1 MKQVNKESGNVLFL
15 ILIAVALFAAL
26 SYAVTQSTRS
36 GAGSTDRE
44 QSLLGSASLTQYPTA
59 LRTAV
64 VRMLLAG
71 IDVKDLAFNGPANFT
86 GTSETYLVFHPD
98 GGGAV
103 FQQPPT
109 DVMQSGASGNWSH
122 NARYSI
128 PNIGRSNGD
137 AASADLI
144 AFLPNINTPSCQ
156 RVNQQMGISQT
167 DSGCT
172 YNANNIPTITVTEA
186 VIKENRS
193 YTSPATGADLV
204 APITLNCGAVFT
216 GKATGCFAAGGADAT
231 ALGNV
236 FYSVI
241 IER

>member
-64 VRMLLAG
+64 VRMLLSG
-71 IDVKDLAFNGPANFT
+71 IDIKDVAFNDPANFA
-86 GTSETYLVFHPD
+86 GVSENYLVFHPD

-103 FQQPPT
+103 YQQPPG
-109 DVMQSGASGNWSH
+109 DVMSGGATGTWYH
-122 NARYSI
+122 NTNYYI
-128 PNIGRSNGD
+128 PGIGRSGGTAD
-137 AASADLI
+137 AADLI
-144 AFLPNINTPSCQ
+144 AFLPGINTPSCQ
-156 RVNQQMGISQT
+156 RVNTQMGVNPT
-167 DSGCT
+167 AGNCNP
-172 YNANNIPTITVTEA
+172 NANQIPVVSVTEA
-186 VIKENRS
+186 LIESNR
-193 YTSPATGADLV
+193 TMLPATPGTAIGAPV
-204 APITLNCGAVFT
+204 VLNCGEAFT
-216 GKATGCFAAGGADAT
+216 AKATGCFEDSGADG
-231 ALGNV
+231 LGNV

>member
-1 MKQVNKESGNVLFL
+1 MKQLNKESGNVLFL

-64 VRMLLAG
+64 VRMLLSG
-71 IDVKDLAFNGPANFT
+71 IDVKDVAFNDPANFS
-86 GTSETYLVFHPD
+86 GVSENYLVFHPD

-103 FQQPPT
+103 YQQPPG
-109 DVMQSGASGNWSH
+109 DVMSGGATGTWYH
-122 NARYSI
+122 NTNYYI
-128 PNIGRSNGD
+128 PGIGRSGATAD
-137 AASADLI
+137 AADLI
-144 AFLPNINTPSCQ
+144 AFLPGINTPSCQ
-156 RVNQQMGISQT
+156 RVNTQMGVNPT
-167 DSGCT
+167 AGGCVPNDNQIPRIAVSEELIESNRT
-172 YNANNIPTITVTEA
+172 YTLPATQGDTITG
-186 VIKENRS
+186 
-193 YTSPATGADLV
+193 ATL
-204 APITLNCGAVFT
+204 LNCGEAFT
-216 GKATGCFAAGGADAT
+216 AKATGCFEDSTADG
-231 ALGNV
+231 LGNV